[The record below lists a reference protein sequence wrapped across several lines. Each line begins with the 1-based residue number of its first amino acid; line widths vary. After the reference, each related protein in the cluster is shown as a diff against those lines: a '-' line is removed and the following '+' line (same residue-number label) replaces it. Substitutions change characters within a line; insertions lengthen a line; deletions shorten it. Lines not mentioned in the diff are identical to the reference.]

1 MYAAFWRS
9 LPGPW
14 WVKAIITIVIAVI
27 VFLLLMNYIF
37 PWVDEL
43 IPSNDVSL

>member
-1 MYAAFWRS
+1 MYAAYWRS

-14 WVKAIITIVIAVI
+14 WGKAIITIVIAVI

-37 PWVDEL
+37 PWVAEL

>member
-14 WVKAIITIVIAVI
+14 WVKAIITIVIVVI

-37 PWVDEL
+37 PWAAEL

>member
-1 MYAAFWRS
+1 MYAAYWRS

-27 VFLLLMNYIF
+27 VFLALMNYIF
-37 PWVDEL
+37 PWVAEL

>member
-37 PWVDEL
+37 PWVAEL
-43 IPSNDVSL
+43 IPSNDFSL

>member
-14 WVKAIITIVIAVI
+14 WVKAIITVVIAVI

-37 PWVDEL
+37 PWVAEL

>member
-1 MYAAFWRS
+1 MYAAYWRS

-27 VFLLLMNYIF
+27 VVLLLMNYIF
-37 PWVDEL
+37 PWVAEL